1 MENQWTVIA
10 SDTNVSRLYML
21 LNLMEQKDIPAQ
33 ILNKVDSVYPSIG
46 EAELYVDAAFRL
58 KALQII
64 HEAQNESPDTF
75 QD

>member
-21 LNLMEQKDIPAQ
+21 LNLMEQKNIPAQ

-46 EAELYVDAAFRL
+46 EAELYVDSAFRL
-58 KALQII
+58 KALQLI
-64 HEAQNESPDTF
+64 HEVQNESPDNL
-75 QD
+75 QE